1 MKKCLYSIFIS
12 LSACII
18 FICLQFYEINY
29 RVKIEDWSSLMDI
42 MEALT
47 VVASIL
53 AVSTIILNAIAL
65 SGCFRYKEGNNN

>member
-1 MKKCLYSIFIS
+1 
-12 LSACII
+12 
-18 FICLQFYEINY
+18 LQFYEINY